1 MGRAPCCE
9 KTGLKKGPWT
19 AEEDKI
25 LVNYIQKNGHGSWR
39 ALPKLAGL
47 LRCGKSCRLRW
58 TNYLKPDIRRGSFTE
73 EEERTII
80 RLHAI
85 LGNRWSVIA
94 SQLFGRTDNEIKNFW
109 NTHLKKRLLKMGI
122 DPSTHAPR
130 TDANDPGPQ
139 GLKVLT
145 LTRHKAQWENAR
157 LEAEARLSRESL
169 LMSSISA
176 SSYRT
181 NKPITMPEDNAP
193 TDYFLRIWNSEA
205 GKAFRKECSIIKKS
219 CNSSC
224 HIFDLNHQNRGQDY
238 EVSYSDTL
246 KTPVS
251 PGLASSSLYCA
262 STQHSCYWS
271 LNPDDKDKDND
282 SQRCNSASAEWIG
295 DCSVKTPDVLSCSA
309 DITTG
314 QTERKVHEDSSTS
327 AELGTSHV
335 YYTDFSDLLLD
346 YPDNNNNSGN
356 IGCMTPELSTSF
368 QQRSAWPWSELNLE
382 DSKDH

>member
-19 AEEDKI
+19 PEEDKV

-73 EEERTII
+73 EEEQTII

-94 SQLFGRTDNEIKNFW
+94 SQLFGRTDNEVKNFW

-122 DPSTHAPR
+122 DPSTHALR

-169 LMSSISA
+169 LMSSVSA
-176 SSYRT
+176 SSDRT
-181 NKPITMPEDNAP
+181 NKPITMPDDNAP
-193 TDYFLRIWNSEA
+193 TDYFLKIWTSEA
-205 GKAFRKECSIIKKS
+205 GKAFRKGCSSTNTNKS
-219 CNSSC
+219 CNNSC
-224 HIFDLNHQNRGQDY
+224 HVLDLNHQNRGQDY
-238 EVSYSDTL
+238 QVLYSDTL
-246 KTPVS
+246 NTPISSGLVS
-251 PGLASSSLYCA
+251 SPYCA
-262 STQHSCYWS
+262 STQHSCDWS
-271 LNPDDKDKDND
+271 LNPDND
-282 SQRCNSASAEWIG
+282 SHHCNSASAEWIG
-295 DCSVKTPDVLSCSA
+295 DCSVKTPDILSCSA
-309 DITTG
+309 DMTG
-314 QTERKVHEDSSTS
+314 QTERMAYEDSSSS
-327 AELGTSHV
+327 AELGISHV
-335 YYTDFSDLLLD
+335 YYTGFSDLLLD
-346 YPDNNNNSGN
+346 YPDNNNNSSN

-368 QQRSAWPWSELNLE
+368 QQQSAWPWSN
-382 DSKDH
+382 